1 MRGAVP
7 PEDPRSGAT
16 PSFLPYRKKSPPDAL
31 RVRGGSRS
39 EVGPDVPDREGRGR
53 PALEDPA
60 DAGGDFETRVAA
72 FRKVR
77 DEIKQYFEA
86 EFIQLIS
93 E

>member
-1 MRGAVP
+1 M
-7 PEDPRSGAT
+7 
-16 PSFLPYRKKSPPDAL
+16 F
-31 RVRGGSRS
+31 
-39 EVGPDVPDREGRGR
+39 
-53 PALEDPA
+53 EDPA